1 MPYGPLF
8 KTCCRKAQSKSFIP
22 QKVWDFTAV
31 SSRQLLE
38 AGHRLE
44 FTKQNPSHPKV
55 QDGDPRVHTCLPQER
70 GMSHIYRS
78 HRRLLTRANS
88 HPVSKIPQVS
98 FQRRHLPVHQ
108 PPLRASNSPPHFHQ
122 YSQRGKTDSFAI
134 RNQTPPIPGRL
145 VDPCPLKTTIHCSNT
160 KTTKAGEGFGL
171 YSKPQ
176 EVRTQ
181 TISEVR
187 LPGLSL
193 FTRFGSCEAHAR
205 QVDQT
210 SEDVPSP
217 LLEVCYQCK
226 DSAMS
231 TIGLL
236 ASTEKTVKLGRMHI
250 RPFQWHLKTDWN
262 QKMIRHG
269 EWWLDPQNVLQ
280 GEHLHPKE
288 HKKLIFT
295 DTSNAGLG
303 AHSSQNS
310 TGGLVS
316 LSEKHL
322 HINLLEMKAVLL
334 ALQFFKTD
342 CRNNQVLIAS
352 DNTSMVAYINK
363 QGSTKSAELCALMW
377 RILTWCHLNNV
388 TLRARYVPGS
398 LNVIADGL
406 SRRNQIQSTEWSLS
420 PQIFKQIFKQ
430 ISKFPQ
436 VDLFATSLNKKL
448 PTYVSPIPDPQAWAV
463 DALNIPWENM
473 VAHAFPPIALLPKV
487 VQKLQSQTCRIILI
501 APDWPTKP
509 WFWDLVEM
517 SLDIPRQLP
526 PTRTLLKQPLNN
538 QYHANPTSLN
548 LHVWYLGVQ
557 HSKNRV
563 SLQKWQKEL
572 LLLRDSQQDPSTHP
586 SGPFSNVGAQKNRWT
601 SGVPL

>member
-1 MPYGPLF
+1 MG
-8 KTCCRKAQSKSFIP
+8 
-22 QKVWDFTAV
+22 
-31 SSRQLLE
+31 
-38 AGHRLE
+38 
-44 FTKQNPSHPKV
+44 
-55 QDGDPRVHTCLPQER
+55 
-70 GMSHIYRS
+70 HIYRS
-78 HRRLLTRANS
+78 HRRLPTRTYS
-88 HPVSKIPQVS
+88 HPVSEKPQVT

-108 PPLRASNSPPHFHQ
+108 PPISASNSPPHFHQ
-122 YSQRGKTDSFAI
+122 YSQRGKTDSCAI
-134 RNQTPPIPGRL
+134 RNQISPIPGQL
-145 VDPCPLKTTIHCSNT
+145 VDPCPLRTTMHGSNT
-160 KTTKAGEGFGL
+160 KTDKAGEGFGL

-187 LPGLSL
+187 LPGLPL
-193 FTRFGSCEAHAR
+193 FIRFGSCEAHAR

-210 SEDVPSP
+210 SGDVPSP

-226 DSAMS
+226 DSYVHHWIACINGEDCK
-231 TIGLL
+231 IGQDAYETFSV
-236 ASTEKTVKLGRMHI
+236 ASQNSLEISDASGHTDPLESDDTTWGMVGRPSKCAT
-250 RPFQWHLKTDWN
+250 RRTSPPQGTRKTDIYRSL
-262 QKMIRHG
+262 KRR
-269 EWWLDPQNVLQ
+269 
-280 GEHLHPKE
+280 
-288 HKKLIFT
+288 
-295 DTSNAGLG
+295 LG
-303 AHSSQNS
+303 CSGQNS
-310 TGGLVS
+310 TGGLWS

-352 DNTSMVAYINK
+352 NNTSVEAYIEK
-363 QGSTKSAELCALMW
+363 QGGTKSAELCALMW
-377 RILTWCHLNNV
+377 RILIWCHLNNV
-388 TLRARYVPGS
+388 ALRARHVPGS

-420 PQIFKQIFKQ
+420 PQIFKQI
-430 ISKFPQ
+430 SKLWESPQ
-436 VDLFATSLNKKL
+436 VDLFTTGLNKKL
-448 PTYVSPIPDPQAWAV
+448 PTYVSPIPHPQAWAV

-473 VAHAFPPIALLPKV
+473 VAYAFPPTALQPKV

-501 APDWPTKP
+501 APGWLTKP

-526 PTRTLLKQPLNN
+526 PTCTLLKQTLNN
-538 QYHANPTSLN
+538 QYHANPSSLN

-557 HSKNRV
+557 HSKNMV

-586 SGPFSNVGAQKNRWT
+586 GGRFSNVGAQKNRFT